1 MLNFKEFC
9 TTFCFA
15 INLGLL
21 ALPSTQRCMS
31 TAKKQKNALQNT
43 LLSILFYD

>member
-1 MLNFKEFC
+1 MLESKEFC
-9 TTFCFA
+9 TAFCFV

-31 TAKKQKNALQNT
+31 TAKN
-43 LLSILFYD
+43 